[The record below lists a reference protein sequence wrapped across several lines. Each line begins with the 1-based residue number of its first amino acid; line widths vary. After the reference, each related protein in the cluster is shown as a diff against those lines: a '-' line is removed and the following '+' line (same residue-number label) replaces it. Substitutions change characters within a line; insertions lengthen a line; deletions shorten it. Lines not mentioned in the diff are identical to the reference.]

1 MKTRDLEDLL
11 SAHADGLNQGQDLA
25 QDLLGR
31 RPEHARQAAPL
42 LSLARRVQ
50 GALRP
55 VEPRPAFVAALKA
68 QLAAGGPP
76 AGRLTARPQSTWVW
90 VLAGLGGLISIA
102 SAVLIV
108 ARLVS
113 GGARMTPAK
122 MRAAH

>member
-1 MKTRDLEDLL
+1 MKTRDLEELL
-11 SAHADGLNQGQDLA
+11 SAHADGLNQDQDLA
-25 QDLLGR
+25 EALLRR
-31 RPEHARQAAPL
+31 RPEHAGRAAPL
-42 LSLARRVQ
+42 LSLARQVQ

-68 QLAAGGPP
+68 QLAAGEPP
-76 AGRLTARPQSTWVW
+76 TGRPQSTWVW

-113 GGARMTPAK
+113 GSARMTPAK
-122 MRAAH
+122 MRTAP

>member
-1 MKTRDLEDLL
+1 MKTRDLEELL
-11 SAHADGLNQGQDLA
+11 SAHADGLNQDQDLA
-25 QDLLGR
+25 EALLRR
-31 RPEHARQAAPL
+31 RPEHAGRAAPL
-42 LSLARRVQ
+42 LSLARQVQ

-68 QLAAGGPP
+68 QLAAGEPPTASP
-76 AGRLTARPQSTWVW
+76 AGRPQSTWVW

-108 ARLVS
+108 ARLAS

-122 MRAAH
+122 MRTAH